1 LASPRRNR
9 SRAAG
14 GTPGKVSA
22 RRSWRRPELEATLA
36 AERAAGEARLTKL
49 EATRAVERT
58 DNQIKVADLEVMLQN
73 ERDKNV
79 NDRVRLTSELHGLRR
94 QVAQHLPNA

>member
-1 LASPRRNR
+1 M
-9 SRAAG
+9 
-14 GTPGKVSA
+14 
-22 RRSWRRPELEATLA
+22 
-36 AERAAGEARLTKL
+36 
-49 EATRAVERT
+49 ERT